1 MLASTKCSTVPC
13 VQTVFNKRAKNKP
26 ILPDLFRTFHRLYV
40 FALFLPI
47 YAQLGANYVTK
58 GVRIEIPA
66 AKALNTGRCGNYS

>member
-1 MLASTKCSTVPC
+1 MLASTKRSAVPC
-13 VQTVFNKRAKNKP
+13 VQPVLNKRAKNKP
-26 ILPDLFRTFHRLYV
+26 ILPDLFRMFHCLCV

-58 GVRIEIPA
+58 GVCIEIPA